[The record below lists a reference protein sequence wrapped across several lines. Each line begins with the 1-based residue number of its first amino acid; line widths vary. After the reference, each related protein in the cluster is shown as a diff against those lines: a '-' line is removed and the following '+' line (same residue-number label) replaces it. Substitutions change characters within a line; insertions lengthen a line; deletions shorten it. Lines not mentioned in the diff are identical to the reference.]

1 MYNIT
6 FEQIYVFLTV
16 AEVQSFT
23 KAADQLFTSQPALS
37 RTLARFEESVGVRV
51 FERSNKGVVLTR
63 EGEYLRQRLEPLYTN
78 LDAAIKVV
86 RSGAAFGDMHL
97 RLALPVSYNAVED
110 YKAMNDT
117 IRRFQSEHPEIYVAE
132 ILCDFQ
138 EMRQQLELGTSDII
152 VAQSFVV
159 DDLPNIC
166 SRKVAQYNM
175 YLAISADHPL
185 AKLDEIEPH
194 MLNGETAFFVPQ
206 TNTQQD
212 KERAKQVYARIG
224 FVPKSVE
231 FVLNYQTLLHNIS
244 ACRGVSICG
253 KFNVAGSERIK
264 YYPID
269 PSVHTS
275 RIVVCWKE
283 GNLSKE
289 ARAFLELVPAIEE

>member
-16 AEVQSFT
+16 AEVQSVT

-37 RTLARFEESVGVRV
+37 RTLARFEESVGARV

-78 LDAAIKVV
+78 LDAAIKMV

-97 RLALPVSYNAVED
+97 RLALPVSYNAVEN
-110 YKAMNDT
+110 YRGLNET
-117 IRRFQSEHPEIYVAE
+117 IRKFESDHPEIDVTE
-132 ILCDFQ
+132 ILCDFR
-138 EMRQQLELGTSDII
+138 EIRQQLEQGTSDIV

-159 DDLPNIC
+159 DDLPNVCI
-166 SRKVAQYNM
+166 RNVARYNM
-175 YLAISADHPL
+175 FLAISADHPL
-185 AKLDEIEPH
+185 AKLDKIDPQ
-194 MLNGETAFFVPQ
+194 MLNGEVAYFVPQ

-212 KERAKQVYARIG
+212 KERAKQVFSRIG

-231 FVLNYQTLLHNIS
+231 FALNYQTLLHNIS
-244 ACRGVSICG
+244 SCRGVSVCG
-253 KFNVAGSERIK
+253 KFNTADSERIK

-269 PSVHTS
+269 QSVHDS

-283 GNLSKE
+283 GRLSKE
-289 ARAFLELVPAIEE
+289 AREFLALVPELKV